1 MRKPRLTFRRA
12 QILYAFLVIM
22 ISNSATGVAAYLL
35 REASVIPSTTAWRI
49 AVSACL
55 FVFSLVAGTVAASVL
70 SKAYMK
76 PIVDL
81 THAAERI
88 AQGDFSARVEV
99 VGADEI
105 HTLLS
110 TFNYA
115 AAWLEGSQEYRND
128 FINSFTHEFK
138 TPIVSIQGFARQLER
153 EDISP
158 EQRREYAAIIVEETQ
173 RLTRLASNILRLS
186 SLESN
191 DVDIRR
197 QPFRLDEQLRRCIL
211 LLEKEWSDKEL
222 ALDVDLEEITF
233 AGDSDL
239 LSEVWVNL
247 LGNAIKFTPRGG
259 SIAVRLRGGADA
271 VAVTIRDTG
280 IGMDQQTLDHMFEK
294 FFQGAHSH
302 SFDGNGLGLALVK
315 TIVERSGGTVSADS
329 RVGEGTTFTVT
340 LKA

>member
-1 MRKPRLTFRRA
+1 M
-12 QILYAFLVIM
+12 
-22 ISNSATGVAAYLL
+22 
-35 REASVIPSTTAWRI
+35 
-49 AVSACL
+49 
-55 FVFSLVAGTVAASVL
+55 
-70 SKAYMK
+70 
-76 PIVDL
+76 
-81 THAAERI
+81 
-88 AQGDFSARVEV
+88 
-99 VGADEI
+99 
-105 HTLLS
+105 
-110 TFNYA
+110 
-115 AAWLEGSQEYRND
+115 
-128 FINSFTHEFK
+128 
-138 TPIVSIQGFARQLER
+138 
-153 EDISP
+153 
-158 EQRREYAAIIVEETQ
+158 
-173 RLTRLASNILRLS
+173 
-186 SLESN
+186 
-191 DVDIRR
+191 
-197 QPFRLDEQLRRCIL
+197 
-211 LLEKEWSDKEL
+211 
-222 ALDVDLEEITF
+222 DLEEITF